1 MHEWNTGA
9 RRYDGCRA
17 GEMIL
22 DIHHVGIAVRS
33 LDAACAFYGD
43 ALGLPIVKKDAA
55 STQGTRSALLA
66 VGRSYLELLEPC
78 EGESPL
84 ARYIAERGEGLHHV
98 ALWSDN
104 VDSQV
109 AALRAMGAPL
119 LDPEP
124 QRGFTGRLSRLAP
137 EALDGAL
144 MEVVQPLELDGGPVA
159 EGHLKRIDH
168 VVLHLPDVEGA
179 CRRLQ
184 EYFGMATKR
193 TMERGPRR
201 FAFLRPGDVI
211 LELVGPPER
220 GEPGT
225 GRVAGLAFEVKG
237 IDQLAASLSS
247 KGLPAGRPHPALQGG
262 RIFSVHASGSCGVP
276 VAFIDFSDNPR

>member
-1 MHEWNTGA
+1 
-9 RRYDGCRA
+9 
-17 GEMIL
+17 
-22 DIHHVGIAVRS
+22 
-33 LDAACAFYGD
+33 
-43 ALGLPIVKKDAA
+43 
-55 STQGTRSALLA
+55 
-66 VGRSYLELLEPC
+66 
-78 EGESPL
+78 
-84 ARYIAERGEGLHHV
+84 
-98 ALWSDN
+98 
-104 VDSQV
+104 
-109 AALRAMGAPL
+109 
-119 LDPEP
+119 
-124 QRGFTGRLSRLAP
+124 
-137 EALDGAL
+137 

-179 CRRLQ
+179 CRRFQ

-193 TMERGPRR
+193 TIERGPRR

-211 LELVGPPER
+211 LELIGPPER

-247 KGLPAGRPHPALQGG
+247 KGLPAGQPHPALQGG